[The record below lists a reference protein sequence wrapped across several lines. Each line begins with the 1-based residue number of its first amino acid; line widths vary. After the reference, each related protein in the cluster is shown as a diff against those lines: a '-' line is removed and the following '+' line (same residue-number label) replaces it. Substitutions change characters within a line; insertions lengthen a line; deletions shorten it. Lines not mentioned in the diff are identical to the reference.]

1 MNASHR
7 ILLAWILLH
16 LCSVPA
22 ASAASKWF
30 ADDPPLLTL
39 GGGGAEIFDSK
50 QEAYWN
56 VEYRPAF
63 RFCHF
68 GPWFS
73 IGTGKDDE
81 FYAAVGVLLN
91 FELGGGWV
99 LTPSFGGGY
108 YHASRGLDLG
118 FDAEFRSA
126 IELAKRFPNDHRL
139 GISLAHLSNGSLSDL
154 NPGTETLGIVYSI
167 PLDFLFHR
175 PAASVAAQNL

>member
-1 MNASHR
+1 MNIRYGIA
-7 ILLAWILLH
+7 LLS
-16 LCSVPA
+16 SVLMLRPAPA
-22 ASAASKWF
+22 AGREWF
-30 ADDPPLLTL
+30 ADDPPLLSL
-39 GGGGAEIFDSK
+39 GAGAAQILDNN
-50 QEAYWN
+50 QEFYWN

-63 RFCHF
+63 RFRHF
-68 GPWFS
+68 GPWMS

-81 FYAAVGVLLN
+81 FYAAIGVLLN

-126 IELAKRFPNDHRL
+126 IELAKRFSNGHRL
-139 GISLAHLSNGSLSDL
+139 GVAFAHLSNGSLSDL

-175 PAASVAAQNL
+175 SSASVAAPN